1 MLLLQSLGGLAELF
15 IGMLAQA
22 RLGVVGVVLLFL
34 IGVGIR
40 ARHNGLVFWA
50 AALFTLLMVQA

>member
-1 MLLLQSLGGLAELF
+1 MLLLQALGGLVELF
-15 IGMLAQA
+15 IGMLAQT

-40 ARHNGLVFWA
+40 ARHIGLAFWA
-50 AALFTLLMVQA
+50 VAIFTLLMVQA